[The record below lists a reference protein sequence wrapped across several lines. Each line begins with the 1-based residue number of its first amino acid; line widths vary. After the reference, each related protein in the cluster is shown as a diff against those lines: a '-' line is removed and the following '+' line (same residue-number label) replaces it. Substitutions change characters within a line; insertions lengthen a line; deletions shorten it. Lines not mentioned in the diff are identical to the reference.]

1 MIEAVY
7 LTGSRK
13 CSGNMQQHV
22 CAAALM
28 KYIKLLEYKKVPV
41 DLDNFFYLSNMELD
55 ALEQRELGNLPANV
69 TEDILVALS

>member
-1 MIEAVY
+1 
-7 LTGSRK
+7 
-13 CSGNMQQHV
+13 
-22 CAAALM
+22 M

-41 DLDNFFYLSNMELD
+41 DLDNLFYLSNMELD